1 MSNMTLDVSDAPAAA
16 PAAAEGAST
25 SSEPAAAM
33 MGVNLDEGGRERQQS
48 VALNDDPLVN
58 KVTAATSFAELQAAV
73 KPLAEWQYAAEQAAG
88 IERAKTYVQGSDKDV
103 LCGFFVSSINEW
115 KIAQPR
121 VLVITHTAYYR
132 VTYSHKYGRIDHYHK
147 TPLSKLRVIEKTA
160 VGLKIYLTE
169 QDGNASI
176 GKKLSGW
183 FSKSKEKDEFEHVRE
198 YLPTVPGAF
207 PGGVELC
214 SDVIAACLH
223 KAAELASKLAAA
235 EGGGSAGFAVPTLLT
250 TEGRKQILAD
260 RKEAARLEVE
270 RVERE
275 AAQKELSDAI
285 AAAKAARDA
294 APPAPQEGGSTA
306 MKNASALLDKPM
318 KRAKKAVDFPEAE
331 MAAAE
336 ALKGELDEVKKER
349 ETAER
354 LELERVE
361 REAAQEEL
369 REAITACESSRD
381 PSAVVKA
388 LKRCKKAVD
397 ADAELM
403 TQGEGLKAACD
414 EEKAA
419 AAKAAKEEAAAAK
432 QADKDKAAAAKAEAD
447 AAKAAKA
454 AEEAAAKAKAA
465 EEAAAAKPAAEEAS
479 AEAAGSTAEP
489 EGEAAAA
496 PAAD

>member
-1 MSNMTLDVSDAPAAA
+1 MAEEEPAAAARPDRLIDEAGNSMSNMTLDVSDAPAAA

-207 PGGVELC
+207 PGGGRRQRRLRRADAPHHGGAQADPRG
-214 SDVIAACLH
+214 SQGGRAPRSRARR
-223 KAAELASKLAAA
+223 AGGGA
-235 EGGGSAGFAVPTLLT
+235 EGTVRRHSRRQGGARRRAARAARGREHGDEECECAARQADEARK
-250 TEGRKQILAD
+250 EGR
-260 RKEAARLEVE
+260 RF
-270 RVERE
+270 
-275 AAQKELSDAI
+275 
-285 AAAKAARDA
+285 
-294 APPAPQEGGSTA
+294 PGG
-306 MKNASALLDKPM
+306 
-318 KRAKKAVDFPEAE
+318 
-331 MAAAE
+331 
-336 ALKGELDEVKKER
+336 
-349 ETAER
+349 
-354 LELERVE
+354 
-361 REAAQEEL
+361 
-369 REAITACESSRD
+369 
-381 PSAVVKA
+381 
-388 LKRCKKAVD
+388 
-397 ADAELM
+397 
-403 TQGEGLKAACD
+403 
-414 EEKAA
+414 
-419 AAKAAKEEAAAAK
+419 
-432 QADKDKAAAAKAEAD
+432 
-447 AAKAAKA
+447 
-454 AEEAAAKAKAA
+454 
-465 EEAAAAKPAAEEAS
+465 
-479 AEAAGSTAEP
+479 
-489 EGEAAAA
+489 
-496 PAAD
+496 

>member
-1 MSNMTLDVSDAPAAA
+1 MV
-16 PAAAEGAST
+16 
-25 SSEPAAAM
+25 
-33 MGVNLDEGGRERQQS
+33 
-48 VALNDDPLVN
+48 
-58 KVTAATSFAELQAAV
+58 
-73 KPLAEWQYAAEQAAG
+73 
-88 IERAKTYVQGSDKDV
+88 
-103 LCGFFVSSINEW
+103 
-115 KIAQPR
+115 
-121 VLVITHTAYYR
+121 
-132 VTYSHKYGRIDHYHK
+132 
-147 TPLSKLRVIEKTA
+147 
-160 VGLKIYLTE
+160 
-169 QDGNASI
+169 
-176 GKKLSGW
+176 
-183 FSKSKEKDEFEHVRE
+183 
-198 YLPTVPGAF
+198 
-207 PGGVELC
+207 
-214 SDVIAACLH
+214 
-223 KAAELASKLAAA
+223 
-235 EGGGSAGFAVPTLLT
+235 
-250 TEGRKQILAD
+250 
-260 RKEAARLEVE
+260 
-270 RVERE
+270 
-275 AAQKELSDAI
+275 
-285 AAAKAARDA
+285 AAKAARDA
-294 APPAPQEGGSTA
+294 APPAPEEGGSTA

-336 ALKGELDEVKKER
+336 ALKGELDEAKKER

-354 LELERVE
+354 LERERVE

-388 LKRCKKAVD
+388 LKRCKKAVE

-432 QADKDKAAAAKAEAD
+432 QAEKDKAAAAKAEAD

-489 EGEAAAA
+489 EGEAVAA